1 MSGQQPQDQQ
11 TAPPTAT
18 DQDYQTPEQVNEELQ
33 EEMRRQA
40 ATREDLPDSTDR
52 LSVGGT
58 AQGMDTH
65 STKSGKHS

>member
-1 MSGQQPQDQQ
+1 MSEQQPLRTSDVQD
-11 TAPPTAT
+11 

-33 EEMRRQA
+33 EEMHRQA

-52 LSVGGT
+52 LSVSGT
-58 AQGMDTH
+58 AQGMTDH